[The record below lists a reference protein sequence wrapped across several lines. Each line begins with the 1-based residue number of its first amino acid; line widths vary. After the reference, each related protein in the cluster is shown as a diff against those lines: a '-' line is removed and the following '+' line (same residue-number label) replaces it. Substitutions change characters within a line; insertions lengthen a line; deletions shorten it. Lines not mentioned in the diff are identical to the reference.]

1 MGTLDRRNLTRVM
14 KDYTAATYGDR
25 IAEIYDRMVTGAAPV
40 ETLARLAGGGRTLEL
55 GIGTGRVALP
65 LAARGVEVHGIEAS
79 EAMVARLRAKP
90 GGDAIPVTI
99 GDFADFRVE
108 GTFELVFVV
117 FNTFFML
124 PTQEQQVQC
133 FARVAEHLGA
143 GGVFLIEAFVPD
155 PTRFANGQN
164 VGISHLESDAVQL
177 DLSRHDAAGQRVTC
191 QHLVIDASGTR
202 LFPAQLRYAWP
213 SELDLMARL
222 AGLRLRERWS
232 DWAGSRFTSSS
243 TSHVSLYGP

>member
-1 MGTLDRRNLTRVM
+1 M

-25 IAEIYDRMVTGAAPV
+25 IAEIYDRMVTGIAPV
-40 ETLARLAGGGRTLEL
+40 ETLARLAGSGRALEL

-65 LAARGVEVHGIEAS
+65 LAARGVEVHGIDSS
-79 EAMVARLRAKP
+79 EEMVARMRAKP

-99 GDFADFRVE
+99 GDFADFRVV
-108 GTFELVFVV
+108 GTFELVFAV

-124 PTQEQQVQC
+124 TTQEQQVQC
-133 FARVAEHLGA
+133 FARVAEHLGD

-155 PTRFANGQN
+155 PTRFVQGQH
-164 VGISHLESDAVQL
+164 VSIGSLDSDAVQL
-177 DLSRHDAAGQRVTC
+177 DLTRHDAAGQRVTT
-191 QHLVIDASGTR
+191 QHVLIGESGTR
-202 LFPAQLRYAWP
+202 LYPAQLRYAWP

-232 DWAGSRFTSSS
+232 GWAGSRFTPSS
-243 TSHVSLYGP
+243 TSHVSLYEHDPARRR

>member
-1 MGTLDRRNLTRVM
+1 M

-25 IAEIYDRMVTGAAPV
+25 IAEIYDRMVTGTGPV
-40 ETLARLAGGGRTLEL
+40 EVLARLAGDGRALEL

-65 LAARGVEVHGIEAS
+65 LAAQGVDVHGIEAS
-79 EAMVARLRAKP
+79 EAMVAKLRAKP

-99 GDFADFRVE
+99 ADFADFRVG
-108 GTFELVFVV
+108 GTFELIFAV

-124 PTQEQQVQC
+124 ATQEQQVQC
-133 FARVAEHLGA
+133 FARVAEHLSA

-155 PTRFANGQN
+155 PTRFANGQS

-191 QHLVIDASGTR
+191 QHLVIDAAGTR

-232 DWAGSRFTSSS
+232 GWSGARFTSAS
-243 TSHVSLYGP
+243 TSHVSLYGV

>member
-1 MGTLDRRNLTRVM
+1 M

-25 IAEIYDRMVTGAAPV
+25 IADDYDRMVTGTAPV
-40 ETLARLAGGGRTLEL
+40 DTLERLAGGGRALEL

-65 LAARGVEVHGIEAS
+65 LAARGVDVHGIESSA
-79 EAMVARLRAKP
+79 AMVAKLRAKP
-90 GGDAIPVTI
+90 GGDAIPVTV
-99 GDFADFRVE
+99 GDFADFRVD
-108 GTFELVFVV
+108 GTFELIFAV

-124 PTQEQQVQC
+124 TTQEEQVQC

-155 PTRFANGQN
+155 PSRFTNGQS
-164 VGISHLESDAVQL
+164 VGISHLEADAVQL

-191 QHLVIDASGTR
+191 QHLVIDGGGTR

-232 DWAGSRFTSSS
+232 GWSGSRFTSSS
-243 TSHVSLYGP
+243 TSHVSLYGV

>member
-1 MGTLDRRNLTRVM
+1 M

-25 IAEIYDRMVTGAAPV
+25 IAEIYDRMVTGTGPV
-40 ETLARLAGGGRTLEL
+40 ETLARLAGGGRALEL

-65 LAARGVEVHGIEAS
+65 LAARGVEVHGIDSS

-99 GDFADFRVE
+99 GDFADCRVD

-124 PTQEQQVQC
+124 TTQEQQVQC

-143 GGVFLIEAFVPD
+143 GGGLSDRGVRARPDAFP
-155 PTRFANGQN
+155 ANGQN
-164 VGISHLESDAVQL
+164 VEHL
-177 DLSRHDAAGQRVTC
+177 AAWSPTRCSSTWPATTPP
-191 QHLVIDASGTR
+191 ASG
-202 LFPAQLRYAWP
+202 
-213 SELDLMARL
+213 
-222 AGLRLRERWS
+222 
-232 DWAGSRFTSSS
+232 
-243 TSHVSLYGP
+243 